1 MKRFAFLTWLA
12 LSLPVM
18 AGYTYVVT
26 QGIELAY
33 VPTLQNHESLLMT
46 GGGGDM
52 LRLYDWSTADIFGTT
67 PYNPDYLG
75 GIHILGVTH
84 NAHLNFYGGEVHEI
98 SVSVDGTALLSGGC
112 IDRLTT
118 SQSIWKWV
126 GQPAELIWNPHV
138 TMVCS
143 THTYNTATKLLTG
156 TWLDGTAFSIQ
167 LIDSAGYAAT
177 IDNIRFIPEPA
188 TLLLLGLGGVLLRR
202 RK

>member
-1 MKRFAFLTWLA
+1 M
-12 LSLPVM
+12 
-18 AGYTYVVT
+18 
-26 QGIELAY
+26 
-33 VPTLQNHESLLMT
+33 
-46 GGGGDM
+46 
-52 LRLYDWSTADIFGTT
+52 
-67 PYNPDYLG
+67 
-75 GIHILGVTH
+75 
-84 NAHLNFYGGEVHEI
+84 
-98 SVSVDGTALLSGGC
+98 SVDGTALLASR

-188 TLLLLGLGGVLLRR
+188 TMLLLGIGGVFLRR
-202 RK
+202 RQ

>member
-26 QGIELAY
+26 DGLLPVGIL
-33 VPTLQNHESLLMT
+33 NDHESLLIT
-46 GGGGDM
+46 GGGGGM
-52 LRLYDWSTADIFGTT
+52 LSLEGWGIADIYGTT

-75 GIHILGVTH
+75 GIRELKITH
-84 NAHLNFYGGEVHEI
+84 NAHLNFYGGEVREI
-98 SVSVDGTALLSGGC
+98 SMSVDGTALLSGGR

-118 SQSIWKWV
+118 SQSIWKLI

-188 TLLLLGLGGVLLRR
+188 TMLLLGIGGVFLRR
-202 RK
+202 RQ